1 MSNDE
6 RRKSKQSRDKIKK
19 QNKGKIKFAK
29 SIRRKSPNYEENS
42 TSFLEEISDRDNDFY
57 VDEIEERKKNKKL
70 EKKQEKQKK
79 RSAPQKPVTPLQRKV
94 KKIISYCS
102 IVAVVLIVGVILS
115 LTVLFKTQAFSVVGN
130 TKYDEKEII
139 ETTGISKNENIFL
152 ARKSLAEKKILNKY
166 PYVED
171 VKVSF
176 KIPDTITI
184 KINEAVGTYLIKVN
198 DEKYLLVSLKGRI
211 LDQTDNIKGDYANLP
226 IFIGPK
232 IKSEEIGS
240 YIEYEDNTVV
250 EIIDSI
256 TNVFADNGYQGITE
270 IDATD
275 TADISFTYKNRIKV
289 KLGLPEDIDY
299 KIRTAMTIIT
309 EKIDVTENST
319 IEGELDVSRCNV
331 TKKSYFDEK
340 TILSVDPTAATAST
354 ENTDASSN
362 DNNVDLSSDSDIDDS
377 SNTDDAVDNVT
388 SSAEEPQE
396 NQPKT
401 PISQDDWYIN

>member
-1 MSNDE
+1 MSDDE
-6 RRKSKQSRDKIKK
+6 RRKSKQSIYKIKK
-19 QNKGKIKFAK
+19 QNKGKFAK
-29 SIRRKSPNYEENS
+29 NIRRKSQKDEENS
-42 TSFLEEISDRDNDFY
+42 TLIFEEFSDKDNKFY
-57 VDEIEERKKNKKL
+57 VDEIEERKKNKK
-70 EKKQEKQKK
+70 KQKK
-79 RSAPQKPVTPLQRKV
+79 QKKFSAPKKPATPLQRKV
-94 KKIISYCS
+94 RKIISYCS
-102 IVAVVLIVGVILS
+102 IVAVVLIIGIVLS

-130 TKYDEKEII
+130 TKYDEDEII
-139 ETTGISKNENIFL
+139 ETAGISKNENIFL
-152 ARKSLAEKKILNKY
+152 ARKSSAEKKIINKY
-166 PYVED
+166 PYVEA

-184 KINEAVGTYLIKVN
+184 KITEAVGTYLIKVS

-211 LDQTDNIKGDYANLP
+211 LDQTDNIKGDYADLP

-289 KLGLPEDIDY
+289 RLGLPEDIDY
-299 KIRTAMTIIT
+299 KIRTAMAIIT
-309 EKIDVTENST
+309 EKIDVTENSS

-340 TILSVDPTAATAST
+340 TILSVDPTAAT
-354 ENTDASSN
+354 ENTEST
-362 DNNVDLSSDSDIDDS
+362 DLSGRDNDKSDSSGGGDQAEA
-377 SNTDDAVDNVT
+377 SNTDDAKENDA
-388 SSAEEPQE
+388 SSAEDSQE

-401 PISQDDWYIN
+401 PISQNDWYIN

>member
-1 MSNDE
+1 M
-6 RRKSKQSRDKIKK
+6 
-19 QNKGKIKFAK
+19 
-29 SIRRKSPNYEENS
+29 
-42 TSFLEEISDRDNDFY
+42 
-57 VDEIEERKKNKKL
+57 
-70 EKKQEKQKK
+70 
-79 RSAPQKPVTPLQRKV
+79 

-102 IVAVVLIVGVILS
+102 IVAVVLIVGIILS

-152 ARKSLAEKKILNKY
+152 ARKSSAEKKILNKY

-184 KINEAVGTYLIKVN
+184 KITEAVGTYLIKIN

-211 LDQTDNIKGDYANLP
+211 LDQTDNIKGDYADLP

-256 TNVFADNGYQGITE
+256 TKVFADNGYQGITE

-289 KLGLPEDIDY
+289 KLGLPEDLDY

-309 EKIDVTENST
+309 EKIDINENSS

-340 TILSVDPTAATAST
+340 TILSVDPTAATEST
-354 ENTDASSN
+354 ESTESTDASG
-362 DNNVDLSSDSDIDDS
+362 NNNNADLSSGSDTTDG
-377 SNTDDAVDNVT
+377 SNAEALDNDT
-388 SSAEEPQE
+388 SSDEEPQE

-401 PISQDDWYIN
+401 PISQNDWYIN